1 MPAAKSDP
9 TRIETLAAALDAA
22 FGRQDDPSPLEI
34 VRAPGRLNLIGDFME
49 FNEAFALPA
58 AIGLETWLA
67 YRRRSDGVVRVVSR
81 QSSETGSFDIDSIPT
96 GIPRDAAGRGRRH
109 ARIDAADH
117 ATHAPAHAAA
127 WTEHVVGAAWSLREA
142 GIGIGGFDGVV
153 DTTLP
158 VGGGLGSS
166 AALELASTLA
176 LIGRGRVLS
185 PAHLASLAQRA
196 ERDYVGVDA
205 GILDMLAGAAGRA
218 DRALLLDY
226 RSLEVRPVAMPFG
239 VEVVLCDTGERHGTP
254 AKYRAECARAVA
266 LLAEKMPGLC
276 SLRDLDAAS
285 LRRYRD
291 VLPESVAARAE
302 YVVSENARVVA
313 TAAALETGD
322 LDELGR
328 LFAESHA
335 ALRDLYLTSSPAVEA
350 MVDVVAAIPGVIGS
364 RMMATGSG
372 GYTVNLVLAD
382 AVPAVQT
389 AAAREYG
396 ARTGL
401 RGRAFQVDLVDGA
414 GSISPP

>member
-1 MPAAKSDP
+1 MAPTKSNQA
-9 TRIETLAAALDAA
+9 RIESFAADLDAA

-34 VRAPGRLNLIGDFME
+34 VRAPGRVNLIGDHME

-58 AIGLETWLA
+58 AIDLETWLA
-67 YRRRSDGVVRVVSR
+67 YRRRADGVVRGGSR
-81 QSSETGSFDIDSIPT
+81 QSSEPGSFDIDSIRT
-96 GIPRDAAGRGRRH
+96 GVPQ
-109 ARIDAADH
+109 ARARTSAADD
-117 ATHAPAHAAA
+117 ARTNAADPSRTSA
-127 WTEHVVGAAWSLREA
+127 ADWIDHVAGVAWSLREA

-153 DTTLP
+153 DTLP

-166 AALELASTLA
+166 AALELASALA
-176 LIGRGRVLS
+176 LLGGGRSLS
-185 PAHLASLAQRA
+185 PAHLASVAQRA
-196 ERDYVGVDA
+196 ERGYVGVDG
-205 GILDMLAGAAGRA
+205 GILDQLAGAAGRA
-218 DRALLLDY
+218 GRALLLDC

-239 VEVVLCDTGERHGTP
+239 VQVVLCDTGERRETP
-254 AKYRAECARAVA
+254 AVRRAECARAVA

-285 LRRYRD
+285 LRRYRAI
-291 VLPESVAARAE
+291 LPESVAARAE

-313 TAAALETGD
+313 AAAALEAGD

-335 ALRDLYLTSSPAVEA
+335 ALRDLYETSSPALDA
-350 MVDVVAAIPGVIGS
+350 MVDVVAGIPGVIGS
-364 RMMATGSG
+364 RMMAAGSG
-372 GYTVNLVLAD
+372 VYTVNLVLSD
-382 AVPAVQT
+382 AVPAVQA

-401 RGRAFQVDLVDGA
+401 QGRAFQVDLVEGA